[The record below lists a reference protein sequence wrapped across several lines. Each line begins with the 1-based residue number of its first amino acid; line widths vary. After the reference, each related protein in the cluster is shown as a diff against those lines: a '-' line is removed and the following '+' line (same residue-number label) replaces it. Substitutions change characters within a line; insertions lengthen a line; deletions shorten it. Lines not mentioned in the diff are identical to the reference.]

1 MKISGIIAASNEDY
15 QPRFTH
21 WLKFI
26 LAAECK
32 LDSLGNILEE
42 NLRDGAGITFAGLTE
57 RDDHYDPATCNPA
70 WVARTYHDGYWLKSD
85 AVDLPWG
92 VGEETA
98 NIAVNEGLGTA
109 EKILQQTLVDMGARI
124 GVDGAIGPAT
134 EEAAASFDPDAVLR
148 ALVAHNDK
156 HYERLARI
164 NPDNQRFLRGWLN
177 RDADAL
183 EAFEQEAKTR
193 QAVAV

>member
-1 MKISGIIAASNEDY
+1 MRIHDIIEASNGLY
-15 QPRFTH
+15 QPRFTY

-42 NLRDGAGITFAGLTE
+42 NLRDGAGATFAGTTQ
-57 RDDHYDPATCNPA
+57 RDDQYDPRTCTPE
-70 WVARTYHDGYWLKSD
+70 WVARTYHDGYWKKSD
-85 AVDLPWG
+85 APDLPWG

-109 EKILQQTLVDMGARI
+109 GKILQQTLVDMGARI

-134 EEAAASFDPDAVLR
+134 EQAAASFDSDSVLR
-148 ALVAHNDK
+148 ALVAHNNE
-156 HYERLARI
+156 HYKAIADMRP
-164 NPDNQRFLRGWLN
+164 NDQRFLRGWLN
-177 RDADAL
+177 RDAEAL
-183 EAFEQEAKTR
+183 QAFEAEAKTS
-193 QAVAV
+193 QVPT